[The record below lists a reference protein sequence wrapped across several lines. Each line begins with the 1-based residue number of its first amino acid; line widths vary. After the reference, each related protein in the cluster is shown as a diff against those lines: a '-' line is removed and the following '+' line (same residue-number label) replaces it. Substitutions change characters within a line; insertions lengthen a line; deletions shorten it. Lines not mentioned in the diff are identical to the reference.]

1 MKRKT
6 LSNMAKLLTCMLTAS
21 ILLTGCG
28 KSKEI
33 VLYGS
38 EEEYGKAQLC
48 DYSNLSVTKNVY
60 EITEEMIDE
69 QVEAQLIDN
78 TEFTEVDRA
87 IETDDIVSVLMTISS
102 GSEVL
107 YDFSDTSD
115 DEEESGYEFTV
126 GYEEFGAE
134 FDQKVT
140 GAKTGDHLFFSIDYD
155 DDFEIEEFAGKTIDY
170 DMTITSV
177 SIEEV
182 PELTDDFVKNTLG
195 YDSIEAF
202 RQAAEDELTAQ
213 YEETSQEEL
222 KSEMLTQIIEE
233 STFEDYSADIIS
245 MYKAS
250 VEESYASYMEMFGA
264 STIDEIYDMFE
275 ITSEDIEAEALNL
288 AKQMT
293 VLHQIGREQDIKVT
307 KAEYDEILSQYAS
320 DYEYDSTDDLISD
333 YGEDNLRTW
342 ILENKVYDY
351 LIQHAT
357 ITESVVSADL
367 EEDADDEIYYDEE
380 GMEEGILLDDADIVD
395 MDDIMMSDEDMIEED
410 MTDED
415 DVDIDDIDLEE
426 DFSDDTDEDV
436 IEGDSEDLTSDD
448 AESFDAETEEP
459 ESETEENLAVETD

>member
-6 LSNMAKLLTCMLTAS
+6 LSNMTKLLTCMLTAS

-69 QVEAQLIDN
+69 QVEVQLNDN

-115 DEEESGYEFTV
+115 DEESGYEFTV

-140 GAKTGDHLFFSIDYD
+140 GAKTGDHLVFSIDYD

-213 YEETSQEEL
+213 YEETSLEEL
-222 KSEMLTQIIEE
+222 KSEMLTQIVEK

-250 VEESYASYMEMFGA
+250 VEESYAGYMEMFGV

-275 ITSEDIEAEALNL
+275 ITSEDIEAEAINL

-333 YGEDNLRTW
+333 YGEDNLKTW
-342 ILENKVYDY
+342 ILEDKVYDY

-367 EEDADDEIYYDEE
+367 EEDADDDIYYDEE

-395 MDDIMMSDEDMIEED
+395 MDDIMMSDEDMMEED

-415 DVDIDDIDLEE
+415 DADIDDTDLEE

-436 IEGDSEDLTSDD
+436 IEEDSEDLTSDD
-448 AESFDAETEEP
+448 AESFDAGTEEP
-459 ESETEENLAVETD
+459 ESETEEDLAVETD